1 MYREEASIPAKLKAK
16 NTIVEMDGDE
26 MTRVIWAM
34 VKSKLLEPFVD
45 LKLER
50 YDLHV
55 LSRDRTDDAITVQAA
70 DAIKKHGVG
79 VKCATITPDAARVDE
94 YKLKKAWPS
103 PNATIRALL
112 DGTVF
117 RKPLLVHNV
126 PPTIRSW
133 VKPIVIGRHAY
144 GDIYKSAEMRIP
156 GPGRVDL
163 VYTPA
168 GGGPPQSLVVHE
180 FKAPGIVRGV
190 HNLGSSI
197 RSFARAC
204 INYALAERM
213 DMWFSAKDTIA
224 KIYHGTFREIFRQ
237 ETEARHADFE
247 KAGIQY
253 TYMLIDDAVAKVVRS
268 PGGFLWACMNYD
280 GDVMSD
286 MVASGF
292 GSLGLMT
299 SVLVSPEGL
308 YEFEAAHG
316 TVTRHFRKHERGEA
330 TSTNSTATIFA
341 WTGAIAKRGELDG
354 TPEITE
360 FAHTLENAVIETIE
374 SGTMTKDLAGI
385 ANPMPAGHV
394 STQGFIEAIAER
406 LRLKLESRPHMPA
419 VAPR

>member
-1 MYREEASIPAKLKAK
+1 MFNAEEGAIQKVRAK

-34 VKSKLLEPFVD
+34 VKSELIEPFAE

-55 LSRDRTDDAITVQAA
+55 KERDRTDDAVTVQAA
-70 DAIKKHGVG
+70 EAIRRRGVG
-79 VKCATITPDAARVDE
+79 VKCATITPDTARVDE

-103 PNATIRALL
+103 PNGTIRAML

-117 RKPLLVHNV
+117 RKPLLVRNV

-168 GGGPPQSLVVHE
+168 GGGAPQSLVVHD
-180 FKAPGIVRGV
+180 FKGPGIVRGV
-190 HNLGSSI
+190 HNLESSI
-197 RSFARAC
+197 RSFARTC
-204 INYALAERM
+204 IHYALEERL
-213 DMWFSAKDTIA
+213 DLWFSAKDTIA

-237 ETEARHADFE
+237 ETEARRADFQ

-253 TYMLIDDAVAKVVRS
+253 IYMLIDDAVAHVVRH

-292 GSLGLMT
+292 GSLGLMS
-299 SVLVSPEGL
+299 SVLVSPDGC

-316 TVTRHFRKHERGEA
+316 TVTRHFRKHERGEP

-354 TPEITE
+354 TLELTQ
-360 FAHTLENAVIETIE
+360 FARSLEAAVMETIE
-374 SGTMTKDLAGI
+374 YGTMTKDLTSI
-385 ANPMPAGHV
+385 ADPAPPAYV
-394 STQGFIEAIAER
+394 TTQGFIEAVAAR
-406 LRLKLESRPHMPA
+406 LRSKLAAGRRMPA

>member
-1 MYREEASIPAKLKAK
+1 MFGGEVGIHTRLKAK

-26 MTRVIWAM
+26 MTRVIWAL
-34 VKSKLLEPFVD
+34 VKSELIEPFVD

-70 DAIKKHGVG
+70 EAIRKHGVG

-94 YKLKKAWPS
+94 YKLKKAWAS

-126 PPTIRSW
+126 PPTVRSW

-168 GGGPPQSLVVHE
+168 GGGAPQSLVVHE
-180 FKAPGIVRGV
+180 FKSPGIVRGV
-190 HNLGSSI
+190 HNIESSI
-197 RSFARAC
+197 RSFAKAC
-204 INYALAERM
+204 ISYALAERT

-237 ETEARHADFE
+237 ETEARRADFQR
-247 KAGIQY
+247 AGIEY
-253 TYMLIDDAVAKVVRS
+253 VYMLIDDAVAKVVRS

-299 SVLVSPEGL
+299 SVLVSPDGF

-354 TPEITE
+354 TPEITQ
-360 FAHTLENAVIETIE
+360 FARALEAAVIETIE

-385 ANPMPAGHV
+385 ADPAPAGHV
-394 STQGFIEAIAER
+394 TTQGFIEAVAGR
-406 LRLKLESRPHMPA
+406 LRTKLEARPHMPA